1 VLFGLR
7 LFSPTSNTLIV
18 SLYASRACVEY
29 ISNTIFCLSS
39 DLAMFYPSKEILFF
53 TTFCFA
59 DDLFIFELQQS
70 VLVFIPVSS
79 YFAQVSIGSP
89 YCIILF
95 YFSKFLL
102 DPMVFFFVNTI
113 L

>member
-1 VLFGLR
+1 ML
-7 LFSPTSNTLIV
+7 
-18 SLYASRACVEY
+18 C
-29 ISNTIFCLSS
+29 
-39 DLAMFYPSKEILFF
+39 PSKEIFFF

-70 VLVFIPVSS
+70 LLVFISS

-95 YFSKFLL
+95 HFSSFYWILWVFVFFLL
-102 DPMVFFFVNTI
+102 AQFYSKLI
-113 L
+113 

>member
-1 VLFGLR
+1 
-7 LFSPTSNTLIV
+7 
-18 SLYASRACVEY
+18 
-29 ISNTIFCLSS
+29 
-39 DLAMFYPSKEILFF
+39 MFYPSKEILFF

-89 YCIILF
+89 YCITLF
-95 YFSKFLL
+95 YFSSFYWILWFFFFLL
-102 DPMVFFFVNTI
+102 TQFYSKLI
-113 L
+113 